1 MNLTTKWSLR
11 MIDLA
16 GGAVVAACL
25 GAFVWFALLRT
36 DRTSDVVGQLR
47 GQLQAAR
54 HQARVL
60 RAECDRQRL
69 SLNAHQTELGE
80 TGELP
85 VHARVEEYFR
95 NLASLAAQH
104 RVRVMRHNPLAS
116 RTYSGLL
123 ERRFSYQVTGATVD
137 LARFLRAIELT
148 EFWADVA
155 YLKIEGG
162 PNSAGVLPERVA
174 TLTISVFSA
183 LAPEEEGRG

>member
-1 MNLTTKWSLR
+1 